1 LANLVDRIQ
10 GVNTDP
16 YLMAKFLSSFQHY
29 FNVGIGIHLLNMNIR
44 KVFAGTPADILW
56 IDNKA
61 YLSKRTLQFIKRISP
76 QTVIVNLLT
85 DDPFGQF
92 RNAWKNIAENAP
104 FYDYFFVQR
113 PQNMQELT
121 AIGAKNVG
129 LCYRSFAPDYNRPI
143 ILNEADRQKYA
154 TTVGF
159 IGTYEDSRASFIAY
173 LIQNGIPVTVTG
185 DGWPNK
191 DYWELIAPYYRGPS
205 VYGEA
210 YIKSINGMEI
220 ALHFLRKGNRD
231 LQDSRTFEIPACR
244 VFMLAEYSEV
254 HAALFEENKEAVFFR
269 TKEELLQK
277 VIYYKSE
284 SARRA
289 AIAEAGYQRCFSGG
303 YDHYHTLQRVLK
315 TINKED
321 SGNHNING

>member
-1 LANLVDRIQ
+1 
-10 GVNTDP
+10 
-16 YLMAKFLSSFQHY
+16 
-29 FNVGIGIHLLNMNIR
+29 
-44 KVFAGTPADILW
+44 
-56 IDNKA
+56 
-61 YLSKRTLQFIKRISP
+61 
-76 QTVIVNLLT
+76 
-85 DDPFGQF
+85 
-92 RNAWKNIAENAP
+92 
-104 FYDYFFVQR
+104 
-113 PQNMQELT
+113 
-121 AIGAKNVG
+121 
-129 LCYRSFAPDYNRPI
+129 
-143 ILNEADRQKYA
+143 
-154 TTVGF
+154 
-159 IGTYEDSRASFIAY
+159 
-173 LIQNGIPVTVTG
+173 
-185 DGWPNK
+185 
-191 DYWELIAPYYRGPS
+191 
-205 VYGEA
+205 
-210 YIKSINGMEI
+210 MEI